1 MTITCN
7 KCGIVNGL
15 IEKKGI
21 QTGLYCN
28 KCGRWIK
35 WLSRDEARLFEQNGI
50 QTFNANIRAE
60 YNRGYA
66 VGYNKAIDDT
76 LKAIKEIYA
85 FTILEEEEID
95 EMSRQLKLKVGGNP

>member
-1 MTITCN
+1 M
-7 KCGIVNGL
+7 NGF

-35 WLSRDEARLFEQNGI
+35 WLSKDEVRLFEQNGI

-66 VGYNKAIDDT
+66 VGYNKAIDVT
-76 LKAIKEIYA
+76 VKAIKLLYN

-95 EMSRQLKLKVGGNP
+95 EMVRQLKLEAGGNS

>member
-7 KCGIVNGL
+7 KCGIVNGF

-35 WLSRDEARLFEQNGI
+35 WLSRDEVRLFEQNGI

-60 YNRGYA
+60 YNRGYT
-66 VGYNKAIDDT
+66 VGYNEAVDDVVNLFKSKT
-76 LKAIKEIYA
+76 TMGNNLI
-85 FTILEEEEID
+85 EEIA
-95 EMSRQLKLKVGGNP
+95 ELLKVGGDS